1 MVGTRARQTSSSA
14 ESTKPDSARGRTPST
29 DNLYVAP
36 QTVPVFIAPM
46 RYFTIRQIAI
56 AGLVAAIYAVLS
68 LVFQPIS
75 FGVYQVRV
83 AEALTVLPFLAGAA
97 IPGLFIGCLLANI
110 LGGMGWLDI
119 VIGPLITL
127 AAGVLTYYSRRLSKI
142 SFVVGA
148 VPIAIGLMWAG
159 AVYLLT
165 SFDFSTRVLI
175 GVVLSVVGLLPVIL
189 VSLRRPKL
197 NVLIRERFWT
207 WAIVTLILTVVST
220 LLMKNTDE
228 FFFLICG
235 SLLLVT
241 AVFSAITLT
250 WLWLKGENAA
260 VLLAPLPPVVLNA
273 FGVSAYLA
281 GIMGVDYWFCVQMIG
296 VGQLIA
302 CYALGLPVLLFL
314 KRRNI
319 FG

>member
-1 MVGTRARQTSSSA
+1 
-14 ESTKPDSARGRTPST
+14 
-29 DNLYVAP
+29 
-36 QTVPVFIAPM
+36 M
-46 RYFTIRQIAI
+46 RHFTIRQTAL

-75 FGVYQVRV
+75 FGVYQVRI

-97 IPGLFIGCLLANI
+97 VPGLFIGCLLANI

-127 AAGVLTYYSRRLSKI
+127 AAGILTWYSRRLGKNAL
-142 SFVVGA
+142 VAGA
-148 VPIAIGLMWAG
+148 VPIAIALMWVG

-165 SFDFSTRVLI
+165 SFDSSSRI
-175 GVVLSVVGLLPVIL
+175 IAGVALSVVGLLPVVL
-189 VSLRRPKL
+189 VSLRKPKL
-197 NVLIRERFWT
+197 NAVIKERFWT
-207 WAIVTLILTVVST
+207 WSTVSLIVAVISIPI
-220 LLMKNTDE
+220 MKNTDE
-228 FFFLICG
+228 FFFFICG
-235 SLLLVT
+235 SLLLVA
-241 AVFSAITLT
+241 AVFSSVTLT
-250 WLWLKGENAA
+250 WLWLKGENAS

-281 GIMGVDYWFCVQMIG
+281 GIIGVDYWFCVQMIG

-302 CYALGLPVLLFL
+302 CYALGLPILLIL